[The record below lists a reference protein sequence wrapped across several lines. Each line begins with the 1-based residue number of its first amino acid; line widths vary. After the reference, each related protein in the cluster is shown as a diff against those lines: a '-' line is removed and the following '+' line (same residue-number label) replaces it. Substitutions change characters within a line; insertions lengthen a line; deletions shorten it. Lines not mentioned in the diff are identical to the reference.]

1 MKKFNEYL
9 LSIAN
14 FIVKYLKQ
22 VYKVA
27 VYGST
32 ILLVVMLP
40 LVFFKLNLSEMGKL
54 TAQIGTVLLYV
65 LVISKS
71 LYFIL
76 KQLKLKRS
84 NPIMKVLVK
93 IININVRW
101 V

>member
-32 ILLVVMLP
+32 ILLVVM
-40 LVFFKLNLSEMGKL
+40 
-54 TAQIGTVLLYV
+54 
-65 LVISKS
+65 
-71 LYFIL
+71 
-76 KQLKLKRS
+76 
-84 NPIMKVLVK
+84 
-93 IININVRW
+93 
-101 V
+101 